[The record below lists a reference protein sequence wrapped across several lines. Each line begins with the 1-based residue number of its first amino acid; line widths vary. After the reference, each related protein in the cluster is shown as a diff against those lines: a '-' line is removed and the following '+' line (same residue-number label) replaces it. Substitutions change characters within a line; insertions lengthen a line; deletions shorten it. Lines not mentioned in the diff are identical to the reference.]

1 MIPTDF
7 SVAPIDWNNDAERD
21 ACRAVREQVFIVE
34 QNVPREDE
42 WDDLD
47 AVSRHVLARDA
58 AGNPV
63 GTGRLVPAR
72 IAAHGGVAR
81 ESGAIASDS
90 AKASPDPRRTRRV
103 EDGQDG
109 PASTMGM
116 IGRMAVLAEW
126 RGKHVGE
133 AIMNLLMEQA
143 RALGYRELE
152 LHAQTHAVPFYEKF
166 GFAKYGDEFEE
177 CAIKHFNMR
186 RELEPADAPERAP
199 LPPRPGVRIVAV
211 ESREQALAETLSL
224 IGAAKRELCI
234 YTRALD
240 PELFES
246 EAVLEALKRV
256 AISGRGA
263 SIRILVQDPRTVA
276 TRGHR
281 LLPLA
286 QRLTTA
292 FETRTPVEENDLQYP
307 SAFLIND
314 VRGYY
319 FRVLGN
325 RFEGEAVNY
334 APGRHAQ
341 LLEYFNRV
349 WERSEVSEDL
359 RQLNL

>member
-1 MIPTDF
+1 MIPTNF
-7 SVAPIDWNNDAERD
+7 TVTPVDWNNEAERD
-21 ACRAVREQVFIVE
+21 ACRAVREQVFIVG

-47 AVSRHVLARDA
+47 ATSRHVLARDE
-58 AGNPV
+58 AGNPI
-63 GTGRLVPAR
+63 GTGRLTPER
-72 IAAHGGVAR
+72 
-81 ESGAIASDS
+81 
-90 AKASPDPRRTRRV
+90 K
-103 EDGQDG
+103 
-109 PASTMGM
+109 
-116 IGRMAVLAEW
+116 IGRMAVLSEW

-133 AIMNLLMEQA
+133 AILNLLIEQA

-152 LHAQTHAVPFYEKF
+152 MHAQTHAVPFYEKF

-177 CAIKHFNMR
+177 CAIRHFNMR
-186 RELEPADAPERAP
+186 RELEPVAAPERTP
-199 LPPRPGVRIVAV
+199 LPPRPEMRSVAV
-211 ESREQALAETLSL
+211 DSREQALAETLAL
-224 IGAAKRELCI
+224 IGDAKRELCI

-240 PELFES
+240 PELFEN
-246 EAVLEALKRV
+246 EAVLDALKRV

-263 SIRILVQDPRTVA
+263 GIRILVQDPRAVA

-286 QRLTTA
+286 QRLTSVFA
-292 FETRTPVEENDLQYP
+292 LRTPVQDDDLQYP

-341 LLEYFNRV
+341 LLEYFDRV

-359 RQLNL
+359 RQLSL